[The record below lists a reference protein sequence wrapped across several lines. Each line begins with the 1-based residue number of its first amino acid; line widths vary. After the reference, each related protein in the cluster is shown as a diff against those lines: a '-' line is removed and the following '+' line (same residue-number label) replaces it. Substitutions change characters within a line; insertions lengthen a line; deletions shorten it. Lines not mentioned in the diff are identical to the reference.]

1 MNSKKDI
8 FLENQKNMIK
18 KIDSNSYK
26 YYINTILIKQ
36 ILDYCK
42 LGVPEKKKNYI
53 LLEDEEANNVL
64 HNYEGEVE
72 KNFITN
78 FFIHIRNDNALMLKI
93 IKEIDI
99 KDYEQLAYFL
109 THLLFI
115 NLTKIKCLIY
125 TDSA

>member
-1 MNSKKDI
+1 
-8 FLENQKNMIK
+8 MIK
-18 KIDSNSYK
+18 KINSNSYK
-26 YYINTILIKQ
+26 YYTNTILIKQ

-42 LGVPEKKKNYI
+42 LDVPEKKNYI

-64 HNYEGEVE
+64 YNYEGEVK

-109 THLLFI
+109 THLLYEDTTVSNFKQDELILMLYLVMKIIFI
-115 NLTKIKCLIY
+115 YLN
-125 TDSA
+125 